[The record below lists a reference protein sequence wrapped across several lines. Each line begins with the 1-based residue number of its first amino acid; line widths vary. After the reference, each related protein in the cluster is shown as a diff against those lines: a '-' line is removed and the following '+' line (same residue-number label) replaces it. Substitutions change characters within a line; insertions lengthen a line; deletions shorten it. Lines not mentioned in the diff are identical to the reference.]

1 MDQEVGDNVEKEE
14 FDHQRTFNID
24 FVEQTVVF
32 RRGEKQNSVAAAEL
46 QPPESLPALPQAIRC
61 FPNGRE
67 WTYKLDCF

>member
-32 RRGEKQNSVAAAEL
+32 RRGEKPNSAEL
-46 QPPESLPALPQAIRC
+46 QPPPSLPALPQGIL
-61 FPNGRE
+61 FPKWKGMD
-67 WTYKLDCF
+67 L